1 MTHQHNANSLFAAPC
16 PPAQRRE
23 ALLQLAAAHDPE
35 FQAVLSIA
43 LKKMSN
49 APEAAWDGLWVS
61 YKAGQIMGAVWVQR
75 LPMNMAQLW
84 LPLPGVEAGHVDLL
98 LRAAH
103 QWVTTH
109 NIRLCHVEVSPQ
121 TNPTEALLIA
131 HGMQPLAHLDY
142 LTGRSDQRLALNKH
156 TPLSLQP
163 FSLLSN
169 AEQLALL
176 AAVGQDSLD
185 SSALRELLSVEEL
198 LAGFYQQDPQAPRH
212 WYAIHYQQALV
223 GVLLLAPREALGRWE
238 LLLMGLAPEWR
249 GQGLG
254 RALLNNALQLAQ
266 HEGIEEVMLAV
277 DKLNLPAKQLYRQAG
292 FECYAEQRLLAWTGN
307 HQGR

>member
-1 MTHQHNANSLFAAPC
+1 MKHQHHSTSLCAAPC

-23 ALLQLAAAHDPE
+23 ALLKLAAAHDPE
-35 FQAVLSIA
+35 FQAALSTA
-43 LKKMSN
+43 LKTMLN
-49 APEAAWDGLWVS
+49 APEADWDGLWVS

-84 LPLPGVEAGHVDLL
+84 LPLPGAEEEHIDAL

-109 NIRLCHVEVSPQ
+109 NIRLCHVELAPQ
-121 TNPTEALLIA
+121 PNPTEALLVA

-142 LTGRSDQRLALNKH
+142 LTGRSDQRLALNGS

-169 AEQLALL
+169 VEQLALL

-185 SSALRELLSVEEL
+185 SSTLRDLLSVEEL

-212 WYAIHYQQALV
+212 WYAIRYQQVLV

-238 LLLMGLAPEWR
+238 LLLMGLAPKWR
-249 GQGLG
+249 GRGLG
-254 RALLNNALQLAQ
+254 RALLNHALWLAQ

-277 DKLNLPAKQLYRQAG
+277 DKLNLPARQLYQQAG
-292 FECYAEQRLLAWTGN
+292 FECYAQQRLFAWSGN